1 MKLFRYLLIFIL
13 PLLSL
18 ITVSCSDELDF
29 GITGNGEPVDIQVE
43 FSVPSPGER
52 EVLSRAVGEINP
64 QVYDMMVLAF
74 DGSGKLLQRY
84 YFTDISEGIT
94 HCVPEYSTDDFASLS
109 LEEGSDSDGGI
120 LNMRVPS
127 GKGYLMA
134 VANIDVKSS
143 PILSEI
149 VAVTTRDELLA
160 IQARENHFDSEISTM
175 GGAYNDSYN
184 VTFETF
190 NPSGAIT
197 FRSGKLPGRIHFVPS
212 SASVKIN
219 INGKGPNSKGGV
231 FSLDSYELVN
241 LPRTAPVFYSIGTNA
256 SVASTLINT
265 GSIGVFDETGVNSYS
280 FGFNLLEYDRR
291 SSKSIATYGQRAAW
305 SGMNT
310 SGFKVFSNAPDG
322 APYLVIRGTYS
333 GQSGYV
339 NENGSEISSGNVSA
353 EVAYFIFLGHD
364 SDTDFSDYR
373 TLRNWQYTYNITING
388 IREITVEVNKKTENR
403 TDAEGDVLVMDN
415 DSSHR
420 FDSHYCQ
427 SSFSM
432 TYEEIRELYERE
444 LLGFR
449 VVVPAY
455 GVDETMFLKRN
466 NSVSISTNNTNA
478 YINENSAGWGIY
490 NLTTGELQSGSTA
503 YANKRGYMDLNNLAC
518 IGADWLKFYRHQ
530 TGETD
535 TGWQWLI
542 NYADVYKKFNGS
554 NNPYLLSIYRFLW
567 DLAEIAKNQANK
579 GKTFYYTVFAQE
591 NYYGNNWNDRML
603 LNHGTSGTSGSIH
616 WSQFVNVSDRKVM
629 MFPVTKISNDKQ
641 STFSNP
647 RRVFAQ
653 RSIRT
658 IYKPEPG
665 YEAWGTESIEEFIQ
679 PVTLPTSQK
688 WFKGSDW
695 TSARR
700 TIRIAQ
706 ENASGKR
713 TMFSE
718 CKDAFY
724 TEDQY
729 GRKPAFDN
737 FKSKNW
743 TDYLNYA
750 SKYEN
755 SLHYRISGNL
765 KLNSNYGL
773 AQQIAACLGRNRDL
787 NGNGKIDATEIRWY
801 VPSIEQLQNLYIGN
815 SGLPTEARIYQKE
828 ANEGKWVYKHYI
840 SSSRVKGD
848 DTNTVLWA
856 EEGPSTGLLS
866 NSYAYAVHVRCVR
879 DLGTNL
885 NEVSQNWIPFMSNT
899 VGSSVKNAGGYIEI
913 DRLNDNCIRSSLENK
928 DLSGVVTTFSN
939 SNRPAKSFYYAN
951 RNINEGATK
960 TFSYTNGNTYIVPDW
975 TSPLLIRI
983 DTENRRSEST
993 PQRQSLCARTFGQ
1006 GWRTP
1011 TISEVG
1017 LMFQCGV
1024 FPREDNILS
1033 RTRYVFWQ
1041 QNNRGGIDL
1050 INNTGNDTS
1059 GRDPHSFCEGQF
1071 RLRYP
1076 WENIT
1081 LPTDAKAGNITQISG
1096 HYGSIRC
1103 VKDRF

>member
-1 MKLFRYLLIFIL
+1 MNNIIKYISLLTLTIISAT
-13 PLLSL
+13 LSSC
-18 ITVSCSDELDF
+18 TDDFDPVVSA
-29 GITGNGEPVDIQVE
+29 NGELVDVQIA
-43 FSVPSPGER
+43 FTVPRAGDR
-52 EVLSRAVGEINP
+52 EVMSRTLGQINP
-64 QVYDMMVLAF
+64 QIYDMMVLAF
-74 DGSGKLLQRY
+74 DAQGKLLQRY

-94 HCVPEYSTDDFASLS
+94 NCVAEYSTDDFASMT
-109 LEEGSDSDGGI
+109 LEPGSDSDGGI
-120 LNMRVPS
+120 LNMRVPA
-127 GKGYLMA
+127 GEGYLMA

-143 PILSEI
+143 PILSE
-149 VAVTTRDELLA
+149 VLAVKTRDELLA
-160 IQARENHFDSEISTM
+160 IQARENHYDSEISTM
-175 GGAYNDSYN
+175 GGAYNASYN
-184 VTFETF
+184 VTFDTF
-190 NPSGAIT
+190 DPSGKIVYT
-197 FRSGKLPGRIHFVPS
+197 SGKLPGRIHFVPS

-219 INGKGPNSKGGV
+219 INGKGPGSKGGV
-231 FSLDSYELVN
+231 FTLDSYELVN
-241 LPRTAPVFYSIGTNA
+241 LPRTTPVFYSIGTDA
-256 SVASTLINT
+256 SVATTLINT
-265 GSIGVFDETGVNSYS
+265 GTIGVFDETGVNSYT
-280 FGFNLLEYDRR
+280 FGFNLLEYDRK
-291 SSKSIATYGQRAAW
+291 SSKAVSTYGQRAAW
-305 SGMNT
+305 SDIKGGYKNFT
-310 SGFKVFSNAPDG
+310 NAPDG
-322 APYLVIRGTYS
+322 APYLVIHGTYS

-339 NENGSEISSGNVSA
+339 DETGADVSSGNVSG
-353 EVAYFIFLGHD
+353 EVTYFVFLGHD
-364 SDTDFSDYR
+364 SDTDFADYR
-373 TLRNWQYTYNITING
+373 TLRNWQYTYNITVNG
-388 IREITVEVNKKTENR
+388 IREITVEVNKKVENR
-403 TDAEGDVLVMDN
+403 TDAEGDVLVMDT

-432 TYEEIRELYERE
+432 TYEEIRELYERG

-449 VVVPAY
+449 VVAPAY
-455 GVDETMFLKRN
+455 GVDATMFLKRDNSIAISAN
-466 NSVSISTNNTNA
+466 NQNA
-478 YINENSAGWGIY
+478 YVNENSASWGVY
-490 NLTTGELQSGSTA
+490 NLTTGELQSGSTT
-503 YANKRGYMDLNNLAC
+503 YANKRGYMDMNNLAC
-518 IGADWLKFYRHQ
+518 IAADWLKFYRHQ

-535 TGWQWLI
+535 SGWQWAI

-579 GKTFYYTVFAQE
+579 GKTYYYTVFAQE

-603 LNHGTSGTSGSIH
+603 MNHGASGTTGSIH

-629 MFPVTKISNDKQ
+629 MFPATRISNDQQ

-665 YEAWGTESIEEFIQ
+665 YEAWGTESVEEFIQ
-679 PVTLPTSQK
+679 PVTLPAAQT
-688 WFKGSDW
+688 WFKGTDW

-706 ENASGKR
+706 ENANGKR
-713 TMFSE
+713 SMFSE
-718 CKDAFY
+718 CKNAFY
-724 TEDQY
+724 TTDQY

-743 TDYLNYA
+743 SDYLNYS

-840 SSSRVKGD
+840 SASRAAGD

-866 NSYAYAVHVRCVR
+866 SSYAYAVHVRCVR
-879 DLGTNL
+879 DLGTDL
-885 NEVSQNWIPFMSNT
+885 TTVSQNWIPFMTNT
-899 VGSSVKNAGGYIEI
+899 KSSSMKNAGGYIDI
-913 DRLNDNCIRSSLENK
+913 NRLNDNCIRAALENK

-939 SNRPAKSFYYAN
+939 SNRPAKSFYYAD
-951 RNINEGATK
+951 RNINEGPKK
-960 TFSYTNGNTYIVPDW
+960 TFSYTNGNSYTVPDW
-975 TSPLLIRI
+975 TSSALTSI
-983 DTENRRSEST
+983 DAENRRSEST

-1024 FPREDNILS
+1024 FTRNDDIMS

-1041 QNNRGGIDL
+1041 QTNRGGVDL

-1059 GRDPHSFCEGQF
+1059 GRDPHSFSEGQF

-1076 WENIT
+1076 WVNIT
-1081 LPTDAKAGNITQISG
+1081 VPTTAKAGNVTQISG

-1103 VKDRF
+1103 VKDKF